1 MDHVGHVGI
10 FQHQIHLSPMTAP
23 DMSAWLHAQT
33 RSAKLKPRFD
43 SLLQQNTSGP
53 DRARRLER
61 TERAFW
67 RLMVD
72 ISQGNPTVAA
82 RIWVDCLSAGTQD
95 TDVDVGIPKTP
106 DSTELEGLSD
116 DALFAL
122 TAIILHEDIEV
133 EELALVLNLSEVR
146 VRAICRGLEASRSYH
161 RRQPLQGPSQLAPC
175 H

>member
-1 MDHVGHVGI
+1 
-10 FQHQIHLSPMTAP
+10 MTAP

-33 RSAKLKPRFD
+33 RSAQLKPRFD

-146 VRAICRGLEASRSYH
+146 VRAICRGLEQASLIATTDANRYKVRLNWLPATERHLRRRSFLH
-161 RRQPLQGPSQLAPC
+161 KG
-175 H
+175 